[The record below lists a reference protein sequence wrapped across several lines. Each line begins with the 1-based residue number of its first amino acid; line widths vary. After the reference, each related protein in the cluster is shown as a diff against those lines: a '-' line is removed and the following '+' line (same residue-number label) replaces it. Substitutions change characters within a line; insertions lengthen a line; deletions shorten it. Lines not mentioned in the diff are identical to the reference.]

1 MRTCA
6 RFIVI
11 YYINNKLKF
20 HLKPSYREAFM
31 CFAIHIAGML
41 SVPDFITSVKS
52 PLNLIGTMII
62 FPLLLKHTHKQYFWG
77 KFALAIL
84 TLSEYEKPKISTIFL
99 LPAMAFGIIMYGILL
114 YFFGYLLHDYLN
126 GDAITLYL
134 LVTFFSSGEEL
145 YFDKVFGCSWLFFK
159 ANKFIARKVTKLA
172 CVYAG
177 IVTVVFIMIRAS
189 QTIKNVI

>member
-1 MRTCA
+1 MYIDGANLHSTALTCTFRITKTDEKPTIESFSRWYKV
-6 RFIVI
+6 RF
-11 YYINNKLKF
+11 L
-20 HLKPSYREAFM
+20 
-31 CFAIHIAGML
+31 
-41 SVPDFITSVKS
+41 
-52 PLNLIGTMII
+52 
-62 FPLLLKHTHKQYFWG
+62 
-77 KFALAIL
+77 
-84 TLSEYEKPKISTIFL
+84 YEKPKISTIFL